1 MNIFT
6 WLLLGHLL
14 GDWVLQND
22 WMARGKKR
30 GLLTLAGMTH
40 FTIYTLTLLTM
51 LWLAGVMQS
60 NPTFYIGL
68 SLAIF
73 ASHWLVD
80 ATDVVER
87 WMNFYCQSKVEI
99 VRIMVDQTLHLAGLA
114 LLVLVFWGK

>member
-14 GDWVLQND
+14 GDWVFQND
-22 WMARGKKR
+22 WMAKGKKR
-30 GLLTLAGMTH
+30 GLLTWAGMTH
-40 FTIYTLTLLTM
+40 FTIYTITLLSL
-51 LWLAGVMQS
+51 LWLAEMRERS
-60 NPTFYIGL
+60 LLFYL
-68 SLAIF
+68 SLGFTIF

-114 LLVLVFWGK
+114 LIVLVFWGK